1 MEAIK
6 LKTHIGSDGLLK
18 IEMPTNAADVDAE
31 VLVVYNVQRKRTQA
45 EWEAF
50 IDETYGSLADDP
62 LERPEELALD
72 VRDENVA
79 CQARAF
85 L

>member
-6 LKTHIGSDGLLK
+6 LKTHIGSDGLLRL
-18 IEMPTNAADVDAE
+18 EMPTNVADVDAE

-62 LERPEELALD
+62 LERPEELPFDVLD
-72 VRDENVA
+72 
-79 CQARAF
+79 
-85 L
+85 

>member
-6 LKTHIGSDGLLK
+6 LKTHIGSDGLLRL
-18 IEMPTNAADVDAE
+18 EMPTSVADVDAE

-62 LERPEELALD
+62 LERPEELPLD
-72 VRDENVA
+72 VRDEIE
-79 CQARAF
+79 
-85 L
+85 

>member
-1 MEAIK
+1 MMEAIK
-6 LKTHIGSDGLLK
+6 LKTHIGSDGLLRL
-18 IEMPTNAADVDAE
+18 EMPTSVADVDAE

-62 LERPEELALD
+62 LERPEELPLD
-72 VRDENVA
+72 VRDEIE
-79 CQARAF
+79 
-85 L
+85 